1 MSFGVAAALGACLT
15 SAGITML
22 QAKSQGTMAPAK
34 PTMAPANPMPAMGMA
49 MSSPMVGHKA
59 PDFALMSIDGAT
71 VRLSTEVAR
80 GPVVLV
86 VLRGW
91 PGYQCPFCT
100 LQFGEYLSKAGEIAK
115 TGANVLFVY
124 PGPADG
130 LKDRAVEFTK
140 SSPLPPQFRLLLDP
154 DYTFTN
160 AYGLRWDA
168 PQETAYPSTYVLAK
182 GGVIVL
188 ARTSHEHG
196 GRVPVADVLT
206 ALAGIKR

>member
-1 MSFGVAAALGACLT
+1 MRVQRRKIFGAGAVLVSCLSAAT
-15 SAGITML
+15 MTAGL
-22 QAKSQGTMAPAK
+22 EAQATGMMAPAK
-34 PTMAPANPMPAMGMA
+34 PMPSMGMA
-49 MSSPMVGHKA
+49 TTSPMEGQKA
-59 PDFALMSIDGAT
+59 PDFALTSIDGAT

-100 LQFGEYLSKAGEIAK
+100 LQFGEYMAHAGEIAA
-115 TGANVLFVY
+115 TGARVLFVY

-130 LKDRAVEFTK
+130 LKDHGVAFTK
-140 SSPLPPQFRLLLDP
+140 GAALPAHYRLLLDP

-168 PQETAYPSTYVLAK
+168 PQETAYPSTYVLRK

-196 GRVPVADVLT
+196 ARVAVADVLS
-206 ALAGIKR
+206 ALGGIKG

>member
-1 MSFGVAAALGACLT
+1 MSVQIGKFFGVGAVLVSCLSPATMTVRLEAQAAG
-15 SAGITML
+15 M
-22 QAKSQGTMAPAK
+22 MAPAK
-34 PTMAPANPMPAMGMA
+34 PMPSMGMA
-49 MSSPMVGHKA
+49 TTSPMEGHQA
-59 PDFALMSIDGAT
+59 PDFALTSIDGAT
-71 VRLSTEVAR
+71 VRLSTEIAR

-100 LQFGEYLSKAGEIAK
+100 RQYGEYLAHAGEIASA
-115 TGANVLFVY
+115 GAKVLFVY

-130 LKDRAVEFTK
+130 LKDHAVDFTK
-140 SSPLPPQFRLLLDP
+140 STPLPAHYRLLLDP

-160 AYGLRWDA
+160 AYGLRWNA
-168 PQETAYPSTYVLAK
+168 PQETAYPSTYVLRK

-196 GRVPVADVLT
+196 ARVPVADVLS
-206 ALAGIKR
+206 ALRGIKP

>member
-1 MSFGVAAALGACLT
+1 MTVQTGKIFGVAAVLVSCL
-15 SAGITML
+15 SATTMTARL
-22 QAKSQGTMAPAK
+22 EAQATGMMAPAK
-34 PTMAPANPMPAMGMA
+34 PMPSMGMA
-49 MSSPMVGHKA
+49 TMSPMEGHKA
-59 PDFALMSIDGAT
+59 PDFALTSIDGAT
-71 VRLSTEVAR
+71 VRLSAEVAR

-100 LQFGEYLSKAGEIAK
+100 RQFGDYLAHAGEIAS
-115 TGANVLFVY
+115 TGAQVLFVY

-130 LKDRAVEFTK
+130 LKDHAADFTK
-140 SSPLPPQFRLLLDP
+140 SMPLPAHYRLLLDP

-160 AYGLRWDA
+160 TYGLRWNA
-168 PQETAYPSTYVLAK
+168 PQETAYPSTYVLRK

-196 GRVPVADVLT
+196 ARVPAADVLS
-206 ALAGIKR
+206 ALRSIER